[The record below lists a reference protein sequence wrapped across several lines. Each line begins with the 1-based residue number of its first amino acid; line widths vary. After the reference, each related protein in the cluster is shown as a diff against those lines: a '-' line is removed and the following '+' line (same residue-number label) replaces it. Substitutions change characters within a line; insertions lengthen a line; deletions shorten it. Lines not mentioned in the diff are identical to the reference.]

1 MNSSQSSFC
10 LYLKPALPFKVSLLS
25 FSRWRMESGI
35 PHARSSTI
43 VQVLLLA
50 QLPIQFVLYTHSI
63 TITMADLMSVWMTVE
78 YTRVYGEESGNDTI
92 RLQLC
97 SQSNSSPVVL
107 QFSDIWLVIGVLLF
121 VVFFV
126 CVFGFFNLNTL
137 RYNLLKEE
145 ANTVACI
152 GSILPF

>member
-10 LYLKPALPFKVSLLS
+10 LYLKPALSFKVSLLS
-25 FSRWRMESGI
+25 FYLWRMESGI

-43 VQVLLLA
+43 VQVLLLLA
-50 QLPIQFVLYTHSI
+50 QLPIQFVLHTHST
-63 TITMADLMSVWMTVE
+63 TITMADFMSVWMTVE

-107 QFSDIWLVIGVLLF
+107 QFSDIWLVIGVLF
-121 VVFFV
+121 GWFFCV
-126 CVFGFFNLNTL
+126 CVFGFFLILTL
-137 RYNLLKEE
+137 LGIIY
-145 ANTVACI
+145 
-152 GSILPF
+152 